1 MRTNLYRSNCHNC
14 QRSVEPQT
22 GLWDGDT
29 FCNETCLESYV
40 ERRRAEA
47 VAEIAERRNFQQN
60 LIREMTN
67 GIAEKTLSNLL
78 TKATGSR
85 VATLADL
92 DDATGEDLLAI
103 LGRLHDRN
111 RRAEQKA
118 RRTERP
124 KTDECPR
131 CAGAGE
137 SSKWIATGSVCYRCD
152 GTGKDPKGIR

>member
-29 FCNETCLESYV
+29 FCNETCVEAYV
-40 ERRRAEA
+40 ERLRAKA
-47 VAEIAERRNFQQN
+47 VAEIAELRSFREN

-92 DDATGEDLLAI
+92 DDATDDDLCAI
-103 LGRLHDRN
+103 LRRLHDRN

-118 RRTERP
+118 RRIERQ
-124 KTDECPR
+124 KTDQCSR
-131 CAGAGE
+131 CAGAGH